1 MLVYR
6 GGIDMQEKLTKKE
19 DRPSA
24 PVDCTV
30 DTCKFPQTCK
40 WNLKCMQRELT
51 VSMRGKEMEKEK
63 MAKRKSGSSLR
74 NA

>member
-1 MLVYR
+1 
-6 GGIDMQEKLTKKE
+6 MQEKLKTKE
-19 DRPSA
+19 DRQSEA
-24 PVDCTV
+24 LDCSV

-63 MAKRKSGSSLR
+63 MAERKSGSSLR

>member
-1 MLVYR
+1 
-6 GGIDMQEKLTKKE
+6 MQEKLTKKE
-19 DRPSA
+19 DRTPA
-24 PVDCTV
+24 PVDCSV
-30 DTCKFPQTCK
+30 DTCKFPKTCK

-63 MAKRKSGSSLR
+63 MAERKSGASPR